1 MKNFINSKIS
11 FSIKKNLS
19 EIKKQNILIKKK
31 ILFVKLQKKA
41 QKELK
46 KYLSKYN
53 KLRYLP
59 KYLCFVMYR
68 FLQN

>member
-41 QKELK
+41 QK
-46 KYLSKYN
+46 
-53 KLRYLP
+53 
-59 KYLCFVMYR
+59 
-68 FLQN
+68 